1 MFRKLI
7 PALFCSLL
15 AFGLAA
21 RQSPDS
27 LKTWTLPT
35 VRVIINSPSEAIGQ
49 LLRVESPYSQASSLK
64 DALQNLPGISATL
77 GSKDESNLRLR
88 GFRKNEVKVMIDGR
102 PLNNGYFGNVDLSK
116 LSVLDI
122 REIQIIKGPVSPQ
135 FGSNSMGG
143 VVNIITQSPGRD
155 KWFSL
160 ETIIRRNNAQD
171 FRLSTSHGFDNL
183 SYNLSGAWQKTAGF
197 MLSRDFEPTAFES
210 GGVRDNSDGSRYNL
224 NGGIRYDLLDFHELA
239 FDFNLSRMDDKNL
252 PSSIYERKRRR
263 YDNWLRESSG
273 LSGKFQLGESMLLT
287 VLLAQDRAQDRL
299 LEFNYLNGS
308 EVLSLDSSMRTDSYS
323 FVPKLK
329 MQFADGQSL
338 DLGYR
343 GELLLTT
350 RKDNDYYLE
359 WTDNR
364 VSVHSAFTQY
374 ARPLPYNLKMN
385 AALGLVLSTNS
396 ETGKTHLL
404 PEPALGFEY
413 HGKTGASSKLAFGL
427 ASAQPT
433 MRQLF
438 SASKGNPDL
447 KPQNAFKA
455 EISHLQPLFGKT
467 VSISSSVFYNRTRNL
482 IDLYAGHYANIY
494 KVDSYG
500 LETELVITPV
510 KAYQATLNYCWMD
523 YLKQS
528 DYRLTET
535 PPYAIDLS
543 QSFKLP
549 LKAVINLNSAYRH
562 QRLSQDDNGVYHSLK
577 SYWKHDVS
585 LHIPY
590 RSLAVEMGLEN
601 IFDADYQGE
610 YGYPEPGRDFYLS
623 LKISL

>member
-15 AFGLAA
+15 VFSLTA

-49 LLRVESPYSQASSLK
+49 LLRVESPSSQASSLK

-88 GFRKNEVKVMIDGR
+88 GFRKNEVKVMVDGR

-143 VVNIITQSPGRD
+143 VVNIITNSPSRD
-155 KWFSL
+155 NWLSF
-160 ETIIRRNNAQD
+160 ETVFRRNNAQD
-171 FRLSTSHGFDNL
+171 YRLSTSHSFDNL
-183 SYNLSGAWQKTAGF
+183 SYSLSGAWQKTDGF
-197 MLSRDFEPTAFES
+197 MLSSDFLPTSFES

-224 NGGIRYDLLDFHELA
+224 NGGVRYDLLDFHELA

-263 YDNWLRESSG
+263 YDNWLRESAG
-273 LSGKFQLGESMLLT
+273 LSGKFQFSERMLFT
-287 VLLAQDRAQDRL
+287 ILLAQDRAEDRL

-329 MQFADGQSL
+329 MQFGEGQTL

-364 VSVHSAFTQY
+364 VSIHSAFAQY
-374 ARPLPYNLKMN
+374 ALPLLDGLKFN
-385 AALGLVLSTNS
+385 AALGTVFSTNS

-404 PEPALGFEY
+404 PEPACGLEYLGKS
-413 HGKTGASSKLAFGL
+413 GVTSKFALGL

-438 SASKGNPDL
+438 SASKGNPEL
-447 KPQNAFKA
+447 KPQNALKA
-455 EISHLQPLFGKT
+455 EISHFQPLFGKT
-467 VSISSSVFYNRTRNL
+467 ASISSSVFYNRTRNL
-482 IDLYAGHYANIY
+482 IDLFAGHYANVY
-494 KVDSYG
+494 KVDSFG
-500 LETELVITPV
+500 LETELVITPA
-510 KAYQATLNYCWMD
+510 KAYQVALGYCWMD

-535 PPYAIDLS
+535 PPHTIDLS
-543 QSFKLP
+543 QSLKLP

-562 QRLSQDDNGVYHSLK
+562 QRLSQDDNGLYHSLD

-585 LHIPY
+585 LQIPY
-590 RSLAVEMGLEN
+590 RSLGFEMGLEN
-601 IFDADYQGE
+601 ILDADYQGE

-623 LKISL
+623 LKLSL